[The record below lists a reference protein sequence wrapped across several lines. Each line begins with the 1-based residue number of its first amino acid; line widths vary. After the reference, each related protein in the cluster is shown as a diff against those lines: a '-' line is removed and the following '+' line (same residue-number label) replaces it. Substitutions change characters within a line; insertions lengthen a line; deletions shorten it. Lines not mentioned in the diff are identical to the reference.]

1 MKEQSGSL
9 EKSNNCVKKEDLILQ
24 NFRCSVLGNNLDVLK
39 TIEDKDRKDS
49 VKDKDLTIGVLAGKP
64 QSSWCQTECRIRHSG
79 LSNKNELLKCMIL
92 LVSEFHFYWK
102 SYHTK
107 YLQEESNLG

>member
-24 NFRCSVLGNNLDVLK
+24 NFRCSILGNNLDV
-39 TIEDKDRKDS
+39 EDKDRKDS
-49 VKDKDLTIGVLAGKP
+49 VKDKDLNIGVLAGKP

-79 LSNKNELLKCMIL
+79 LSNKNE
-92 LVSEFHFYWK
+92 
-102 SYHTK
+102 
-107 YLQEESNLG
+107 